1 MVADKSSCLLN
12 NQVILSILLLIRHDG
27 STARTQRLFLHRF
40 CFNNIRAGFITGAI
54 PGRRRNAPGVILHN
68 GDNAMTTPAA
78 RKPIMTL
85 YSGTTDPYSHRTRI
99 VLFEKDIECQIVEV
113 DVNKK
118 PRELGE
124 LNPYNQVPAMVDRD
138 LVLYES
144 NIINEY
150 LDERLPHPPL
160 MPVDPVSR
168 ARARLM
174 LVRFDR
180 DWYNLIP
187 DITGGDKKTATRARH
202 ALRDGLT
209 VISPIFKEQP
219 YAMGEE
225 FSLVDCSLAPLLW
238 RLDHWDI
245 ELPRQAK
252 PILEYAERIFTRKSF
267 KLSLTEAEK
276 AMRSPVR

>member
-1 MVADKSSCLLN
+1 MTEKNV
-12 NQVILSILLLIRHDG
+12 LS
-27 STARTQRLFLHRF
+27 
-40 CFNNIRAGFITGAI
+40 
-54 PGRRRNAPGVILHN
+54 
-68 GDNAMTTPAA
+68 TPAA

-85 YSGTTDPYSHRTRI
+85 YSGTTDPWSHRTRI
-99 VLFEKDIECQIVEV
+99 VLFEKDIECQIVDV

-124 LNPYNQVPAMVDRD
+124 LNPYNQVPTMVDRD

-174 LVRFDR
+174 LVCFDR
-180 DWYNLIP
+180 DWYGLIGA
-187 DITGGDKKTATRARH
+187 ITGGDKKAATKARH

-209 VISPIFKEQP
+209 VISPIFKEQLF
-219 YAMGEE
+219 ALGEE

-238 RLDHWDI
+238 RLDYWNI

-252 PILEYAERIFTRKSF
+252 PILDYAAKLFQRKSF

-276 AMRSPVR
+276 AMHSSSR